1 MPVIPVPILFLDQ
14 PHWLHRN
21 NLQIVLMKAVPRT
34 DSRLLLP
41 FSRPP
46 AGLAEDLVLC
56 LIMARILD
64 FLLY

>member
-1 MPVIPVPILFLDQ
+1 MIPVPILFLDQ

-21 NLQIVLMKAVPRT
+21 ILQIVLMKAVPRT
-34 DSRLLLP
+34 DSWLLLP

-46 AGLAEDLVLC
+46 AGLAGDLVLC
-56 LIMARILD
+56 LIMARIFD